1 MAFSKVLDVNIMYI
15 STNRKQAVYN
25 QLNIFIV
32 HRHHHVM
39 LLISRYLIVRIMYV
53 VYNKSLEKV
62 RVCMIADYHQ
72 TSNIFMIADYHQTSN
87 ICMIADYYQTC
98 NIRCTLVGNKLVDH
112 SNVFGASLLQ
122 LHLHSRL
129 ITWLQR
135 QLQNE
140 MKIIQVLL
148 FGASYIRDFTVFI
161 TWWQNWYLFDD
172 KHRPYTTIFTFLV
185 VNLSAQPSLT
195 IFGNEYKNGLKR
207 LVWHDL
213 RFIHIGL
220 KHFGQKW
227 YW

>member
-72 TSNIFMIADYHQTSN
+72 TSNI
-87 ICMIADYYQTC
+87 CMIADYYQTS

-112 SNVFGASLLQ
+112 SDVFGASPVGAAPTTSSFSTH
-122 LHLHSRL
+122 HLASKTTAKWDENHSSFVIWRIL
-129 ITWLQR
+129 
-135 QLQNE
+135 
-140 MKIIQVLL
+140 
-148 FGASYIRDFTVFI
+148 Y
-161 TWWQNWYLFDD
+161 
-172 KHRPYTTIFTFLV
+172 
-185 VNLSAQPSLT
+185 
-195 IFGNEYKNGLKR
+195 
-207 LVWHDL
+207 
-213 RFIHIGL
+213 
-220 KHFGQKW
+220 
-227 YW
+227 